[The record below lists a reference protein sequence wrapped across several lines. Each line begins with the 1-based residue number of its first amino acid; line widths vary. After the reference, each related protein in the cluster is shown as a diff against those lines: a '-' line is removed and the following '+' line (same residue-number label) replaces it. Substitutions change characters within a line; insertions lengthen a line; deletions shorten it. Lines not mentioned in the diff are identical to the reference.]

1 MDDRIIQILS
11 DSFWNLVIPGIK
23 VTVPLTLVSF
33 ALGLTVA
40 VLCALALVAKV
51 PVLSSIIRFYVWI
64 IRGTPL
70 LVQLFIIFYGLP
82 NLGIV
87 IDPIPSAILAFTLS
101 VGAYCTETIRGAIRS
116 VPVGQIEAGACAGL
130 NYLQIMFLIV
140 LPQAFRSAFPAL
152 FNSFISLVKDTSLAA
167 SVTVTE
173 MFMTAQRIAA
183 RTYEPFWLYIE
194 VALIYLV
201 FCTVLTAVQNRGE
214 KWLNR
219 YA

>member
-1 MDDRIIQILS
+1 MDDRIIQLLS
-11 DSFWNLVIPGIK
+11 DSFWNLLLPGLT

-33 ALGLTVA
+33 ALGLAVA
-40 VLCALALVAKV
+40 VTGALILEARI
-51 PVLSSIIRFYVWI
+51 PVFSQIIRLYVWI

-82 NLGIV
+82 NIGIV
-87 IDPIPSAILAFTLS
+87 IDPIPSAITAFTLS

-116 VPVGQIEAGACAGL
+116 VPTGQIEAGACVGL
-130 NYLQIMFLIV
+130 SYVQIMFLIV

-167 SVTVTE
+167 NVTVAE
-173 MFMTAQRIAA
+173 MFMSAQRIAA
-183 RTYEPFWLYIE
+183 ITYEPFWLYIE
-194 VALIYLV
+194 VALLYLA
-201 FCTVLTAVQNRGE
+201 FSTVLTAVQERGE
-214 KWLNR
+214 KYLNR

>member
-1 MDDRIIQILS
+1 MDDRIIQLLS
-11 DSFWNLVIPGIK
+11 DSFWNLLLPGIT
-23 VTVPLTLVSF
+23 VTVPLTLGSF
-33 ALGLTVA
+33 ALGVTIA
-40 VLCALALVAKV
+40 VLSALALEAKV
-51 PVLSSIIRFYVWI
+51 SVLSQIIRMYVWI

-82 NLGIV
+82 NLGVV
-87 IDPIPSAILAFTLS
+87 IDPIPSAVLAFSLS
-101 VGAYCTETIRGAIRS
+101 VGAYCTETIRGAIRA
-116 VPVGQIEAGACAGL
+116 VL

-173 MFMTAQRIAA
+173 MFMSVQRIAA
-183 RTYEPFWLYIE
+183 RTYEPFWLYCE
-194 VALIYLV
+194 VAVIYLI

-214 KWLNR
+214 KWLSR

>member
-1 MDDRIIQILS
+1 MDDRIIQLLS
-11 DSFWNLVIPGIK
+11 DSFWNLLLPGIT
-23 VTVPLTLVSF
+23 VTVPLTLGSF
-33 ALGLTVA
+33 ALGVTIA
-40 VLCALALVAKV
+40 VLSALALEAKV
-51 PVLSSIIRFYVWI
+51 SVLSQIIRMYVWI

-82 NLGIV
+82 NLGVV
-87 IDPIPSAILAFTLS
+87 IDPIPSAVLAFSLS
-101 VGAYCTETIRGAIRS
+101 VGAYCTETIRGAIRA
-116 VPVGQIEAGACAGL
+116 VPRGQIEAGACAGL

-173 MFMTAQRIAA
+173 MFMSAQRIAA
-183 RTYEPFWLYIE
+183 RTYEPFWLYCE
-194 VALIYLV
+194 VAVIYLI
-201 FCTVLTAVQNRGE
+201 FCTVVTAVQNRGE
-214 KWLNR
+214 KWLSR

>member
-1 MDDRIIQILS
+1 MDDRIIQLLS
-11 DSFWNLVIPGIK
+11 DSFWNLLLPGIT
-23 VTVPLTLVSF
+23 VTVPLTLGSF
-33 ALGLTVA
+33 ALGLTIA
-40 VLCALALVAKV
+40 VLSALALEAKV
-51 PVLSSIIRFYVWI
+51 SVLSQIIRTYVWI

-82 NLGIV
+82 NLGVV
-87 IDPIPSAILAFTLS
+87 IDPIPSAVLAFSLS
-101 VGAYCTETIRGAIRS
+101 VGAYCTETIRGAIRA
-116 VPVGQIEAGACAGL
+116 VPRGQIEAGACAGL

-167 SVTVTE
+167 SVTE
-173 MFMTAQRIAA
+173 MFMSAQRIAA
-183 RTYEPFWLYIE
+183 RTYEPFWLYCE
-194 VALIYLV
+194 VAVIYLI

>member
-1 MDDRIIQILS
+1 MKLDFSSVWQYWPFLYH
-11 DSFWNLVIPGIK
+11 GA
-23 VTVPLTLVSF
+23 LTTLKIT
-33 ALGLTVA
+33 AMAA
-40 VLCALALVAKV
+40 VLGFILGVLLSLIKISKCKPLVWFGNFYT
-51 PVLSSIIRFYVWI
+51 SIF
-64 IRGTPL
+64 RGTPL

-82 NLGIV
+82 NLGVV
-87 IDPIPSAILAFTLS
+87 IDPIPSAVLAFSLS
-101 VGAYCTETIRGAIRS
+101 VGAYCTETIRGAIRA
-116 VPVGQIEAGACAGL
+116 VPRGQIEAGACAGL

-173 MFMTAQRIAA
+173 MFMSAQRIAA
-183 RTYEPFWLYIE
+183 RTYEPFWLYCE
-194 VALIYLV
+194 VAVIYLI

-214 KWLNR
+214 KWLSR